1 MASPTSTLDAASASD
16 ESLTR
21 QALDGDDYAFRTL
34 LARHLQPLRTYLALR
49 APLPQVIDE
58 VAHDTFVFAYQHLE
72 DFHTGSLQPWLRSIA
87 HNLLRDRLKAYARET
102 AKQERYLDHLRL
114 ELAQSSAGTPVEHHR
129 ADQLRHC
136 LDKLRHSQREVLDLR
151 YGHELTS
158 DEIARR
164 TGRSTLAIR
173 TLLMRLRQQLRQCIE
188 SQPEGAL
195 P

>member
-1 MASPTSTLDAASASD
+1 MAATSTHLEADSD
-16 ESLTR
+16 ESLAR
-21 QALDGDDYAFRTL
+21 QVLDGTDEAFRVL

-58 VAHDTFVFAYQHLE
+58 VAHDTFVFAYQNLE

-102 AKQERYLDHLRL
+102 AKQERYLDHLRI
-114 ELAQSSAGTPVEHHR
+114 ELAQSTTDAPAEHHR

-151 YGHELTS
+151 YGHECTS

-164 TGRSTLAIR
+164 TGRS
-173 TLLMRLRQQLRQCIE
+173 LR
-188 SQPEGAL
+188 A
-195 P
+195 

>member
-1 MASPTSTLDAASASD
+1 MASTTHPLDAASASD

-21 QALDGDDYAFRTL
+21 QALEGDDGAFRAL

-114 ELAQSSAGTPVEHHR
+114 ELAQASGDSAEEHHR
-129 ADQLRHC
+129 ADQLRVC
-136 LDKLRHSQREVLDLR
+136 LGKLRHSQQEILDLR
-151 YGHELTS
+151 YGHELSS

-164 TGRSTLAIR
+164 TGRSTLAVR

-188 SQPEGAL
+188 SQPTEAL
-195 P
+195 S